1 MSFRYKLSQEAKEDL
16 QRIYEY
22 GYLNFGEQ
30 QADDYF
36 NGFFE
41 TFDKIAA
48 HPFQHQTVDNIR
60 IGYRRYPYHTDTIYY
75 RINNQQIE
83 IMAILGGQD
92 IDVWI

>member
-36 NGFFE
+36 NGFFS
-41 TFDKIAA
+41 FL
-48 HPFQHQTVDNIR
+48 FS
-60 IGYRRYPYHTDTIYY
+60 
-75 RINNQQIE
+75 
-83 IMAILGGQD
+83 L
-92 IDVWI
+92 